1 MNNEKPGLISVTDE
15 NNNKIEIQVI
25 FGFEV
30 PEYKKSYVVYT
41 TESQSPNEEINVNI
55 SEYDNNTYEIK
66 SIPEEELD
74 FVMECYNNAKTIILE
89 KE

>member
-1 MNNEKPGLISVTDE
+1 MNENPGLISVTDE

-25 FGFEV
+25 FGFGI

-41 TESQSPNEEINVNI
+41 TECQSPQEEINVNI

-66 SIPEEELD
+66 SIPEDELD
-74 FVMECYNNAKTIILE
+74 FVMESYNNAKSMILE
-89 KE
+89 TE

>member
-1 MNNEKPGLISVTDE
+1 MNENPGFISVTDE

-25 FGFEV
+25 FGFEI

-41 TESQSPNEEINVNI
+41 TESKSPQEEINVNI

-66 SIPEEELD
+66 SIPEDELD
-74 FVMECYNNAKTIILE
+74 FVMESYNNAKSMILE
-89 KE
+89 TE